1 MASAPS
7 PDPGPS
13 GGGTALSGGTDL
25 PGPHDTAPDLG
36 FEYHPPT
43 VTRSAKLLI
52 TGPFGVGKTTLVG
65 AVAPL
70 VLRMDESMTEASVG
84 VDDLRG
90 TPQKTTTTVAMDF
103 GRLHLNESLVLYLF
117 GTPGQARFRPLWE
130 GLADGALGALVL
142 VDTRDL
148 DHSHDVLDLL
158 EEYGTPYAVAIN
170 RFDDAVEYPLDEV
183 RQALDLDGS
192 TPLTVCD
199 ARDRDSCVRALITL
213 VEYLSAR
220 QLESRP

>member
-7 PDPGPS
+7 PDAGLSEVTGPAGAAARS
-13 GGGTALSGGTDL
+13 DDGTAA
-25 PGPHDTAPDLG
+25 APLG
-36 FEYHPPT
+36 FDYLPPT
-43 VTRSAKLLI
+43 ITRSAKLLV

-65 AVAPL
+65 TVAPL
-70 VLRMDESMTEASVG
+70 VLRMDEPMTEASVG

-90 TPQKTTTTVAMDF
+90 TPEKTTTTVAMDF

-117 GTPGQARFRPLWE
+117 GTPGQVRFKPLWE

-148 DHSHDVLDLL
+148 DRCHDVLDLL

-170 RFDDAVEYPLDEV
+170 RFDDGVDYPLDEV
-183 RQALDLDGS
+183 RQALDLAAT
-192 TPLTVCD
+192 TPLTTCD
-199 ARDRDSCVRALITL
+199 ARDRQSCLGALITL
-213 VEYLSAR
+213 VEFLSAR
-220 QLESRP
+220 QLEPRP